1 VKGVLVCMLEL
12 RGVGFGF
19 GFDFGVGFGVGFGF
33 GFGFATLERQMV
45 SKNADEMSQHT
56 SRLFFF

>member
-19 GFDFGVGFGVGFGF
+19 GFDFG
-33 GFGFATLERQMV
+33 FATLERQMV
-45 SKNADEMSQHT
+45 SKNTDEMSQHT